1 MMKNKWIFAL
11 AGVAFA
17 IMVSLC
23 LCTVTMAKSSVTG
36 GAGVNP
42 MTGDNTPMI
51 ITILVIIIIAA
62 VIGISALVS
71 INKRRW
77 L

>member
-23 LCTVTMAKSSVTG
+23 LCTVAMAKSSVTG

-42 MTGDNTPMI
+42 MTGDNRPMI